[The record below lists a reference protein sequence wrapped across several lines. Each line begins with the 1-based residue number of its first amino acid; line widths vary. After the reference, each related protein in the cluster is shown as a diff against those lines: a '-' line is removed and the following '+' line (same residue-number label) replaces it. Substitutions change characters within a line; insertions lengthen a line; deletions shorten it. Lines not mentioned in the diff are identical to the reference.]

1 VSEKCQVKFPTG
13 LLAHVNEP
21 ALGAWRA
28 VPSKGSMTT
37 SLTKIIQGA
46 QETYNEF
53 VGRLLENAENALEN
67 NSKFIKQLADENANS
82 ACNAVLR
89 GQTKNK
95 TLDDFLRL

>member
-1 VSEKCQVKFPTG
+1 
-13 LLAHVNEP
+13 
-21 ALGAWRA
+21 
-28 VPSKGSMTT
+28 MTT

-67 NSKFIKQLADENANS
+67 NSKFIKQLAYENANS

-95 TLDDFLRL
+95 TLDDFE